1 MAEGYTIKS
10 IDEFEEMEGSG
21 GATWRLARKTL
32 GAEAF
37 GFNVVDI
44 EAGGEI
50 PAHDHSGDNQ
60 EEVFIIL
67 EGQGTIVT
75 DGEEHDAPAGTF
87 CRFAPE
93 VEPDDPEQVR
103 RERPS
108 AADRRPG
115 RQRLRADALGLRPAV
130 RARLDG
136 HVRQRRWRD
145 EDQLA
150 DAAMRERC
158 RPNRLRSIVP

>member
-1 MAEGYTIKS
+1 MAEGYTIKR

-50 PAHDHSGDNQ
+50 PAHDHSGDDQ

-67 EGQGTIVT
+67 EGEGMIVT

-93 VEPDDPEQVR
+93 VNR
-103 RERPS
+103 TIRNAS
-108 AADRRPG
+108 
-115 RQRLRADALGLRPAV
+115 DAPV
-130 RARLDG
+130 RALLIG
-136 HVRQRRWRD
+136 
-145 EDQLA
+145 
-150 DAAMRERC
+150 
-158 RPNRLRSIVP
+158 VPVNSGYEQMPWG

>member
-1 MAEGYTIKS
+1 MAEGYTIKR

-21 GATWRLARKTL
+21 GATWRLARKSL

-44 EAGGEI
+44 EAGGQI
-50 PAHDHSGDNQ
+50 PAHDHTGDDQ

-75 DGEEHDAPAGTF
+75 DGTEHDAPAGTF

-93 VEPDDPEQVR
+93 VNR
-103 RERPS
+103 TILNKS
-108 AADRRPG
+108 
-115 RQRLRADALGLRPAV
+115 DANV
-130 RARLDG
+130 RALLIG
-136 HVRQRRWRD
+136 
-145 EDQLA
+145 
-150 DAAMRERC
+150 
-158 RPNRLRSIVP
+158 VPVDSGYEGMGWG

>member
-1 MAEGYTIKS
+1 MADGYTIKR

-44 EAGGEI
+44 EAGGQI
-50 PAHDHSGDNQ
+50 PAHDHTGDDQ

-67 EGQGTIVT
+67 EGEGTIVT
-75 DGEEHDAPAGTF
+75 DDEEHDAPAGTF

-93 VEPDDPEQVR
+93 INRTIQNK
-103 RERPS
+103 S
-108 AADRRPG
+108 NST
-115 RQRLRADALGLRPAV
+115 V
-130 RARLDG
+130 RALLIG
-136 HVRQRRWRD
+136 
-145 EDQLA
+145 
-150 DAAMRERC
+150 
-158 RPNRLRSIVP
+158 VPIDSGYKRMPWG

>member
-1 MAEGYTIKS
+1 MAEGYTIKR

-44 EAGGEI
+44 EAGGQI

-67 EGQGTIVT
+67 EGDGTIVT
-75 DGEEHDAPAGTF
+75 DDEEHDAPAGTF

-93 VEPDDPEQVR
+93 VNRTILNRSD
-103 RERPS
+103 
-108 AADRRPG
+108 G
-115 RQRLRADALGLRPAV
+115 TV
-130 RARLDG
+130 RALLIG
-136 HVRQRRWRD
+136 
-145 EDQLA
+145 
-150 DAAMRERC
+150 
-158 RPNRLRSIVP
+158 VPVDSGYQGMGWG

>member
-32 GAEAF
+32 GAESF

-44 EAGGEI
+44 EAGGQI
-50 PAHDHSGDNQ
+50 PEHNHAEEDQ

-75 DGEEHDAPAGTF
+75 DGTEHDAPAGTF

-93 VEPDDPEQVR
+93 VNRTIRNRSDAPI
-103 RERPS
+103 
-108 AADRRPG
+108 
-115 RQRLRADALGLRPAV
+115 RALLIG
-130 RARLDG
+130 
-136 HVRQRRWRD
+136 
-145 EDQLA
+145 
-150 DAAMRERC
+150 
-158 RPNRLRSIVP
+158 VPVKSGYQPMSWG

>member
-10 IDEFEEMEGSG
+10 IDQFEEMEGSG

-50 PAHDHSGDNQ
+50 PAHDHTGDNQ

-87 CRFAPE
+87 CRLAPE
-93 VEPDDPEQVR
+93 VNRTVR
-103 RERPS
+103 NTSE
-108 AADRRPG
+108 AK
-115 RQRLRADALGLRPAV
+115 V
-130 RARLDG
+130 RALLIG
-136 HVRQRRWRD
+136 
-145 EDQLA
+145 
-150 DAAMRERC
+150 
-158 RPNRLRSIVP
+158 VPVESGYQGMGWG

>member
-1 MAEGYTIKS
+1 MADGYTIKR

-50 PAHDHSGDNQ
+50 PAHDHTGDDQ

-67 EGQGTIVT
+67 DGQGTIVT

-93 VEPDDPEQVR
+93 VNRTIRNKSDSP
-103 RERPS
+103 
-108 AADRRPG
+108 
-115 RQRLRADALGLRPAV
+115 V
-130 RARLDG
+130 RALLIG
-136 HVRQRRWRD
+136 
-145 EDQLA
+145 
-150 DAAMRERC
+150 
-158 RPNRLRSIVP
+158 VPVKSGYQGMGWG

>member
-10 IDEFEEMEGSG
+10 IDGFEEMEGSG
-21 GATWRLARKTL
+21 GATWRLARKSL

-50 PAHDHSGDNQ
+50 PAHDHTGDKQ

-67 EGQGTIVT
+67 EGDGTIVT
-75 DGEEHDAPAGTF
+75 DGEEHEAPAGTF

-93 VEPDDPEQVR
+93 VNRTIRNQ
-103 RERPS
+103 S
-108 AADRRPG
+108 
-115 RQRLRADALGLRPAV
+115 DATV
-130 RARLDG
+130 RALLIG
-136 HVRQRRWRD
+136 
-145 EDQLA
+145 
-150 DAAMRERC
+150 
-158 RPNRLRSIVP
+158 VPVDSGYEQMSWG

>member
-21 GATWRLARKTL
+21 GATWRLARKSL

-44 EAGGEI
+44 EAGGQI
-50 PAHDHSGDNQ
+50 PAHDHTGDNQ

-67 EGQGTIVT
+67 EGQGKIVT

-93 VEPDDPEQVR
+93 VNRTIRND
-103 RERPS
+103 S
-108 AADRRPG
+108 
-115 RQRLRADALGLRPAV
+115 DANV
-130 RARLDG
+130 RALLIG
-136 HVRQRRWRD
+136 
-145 EDQLA
+145 
-150 DAAMRERC
+150 
-158 RPNRLRSIVP
+158 VPVDSGYEQMPWG

>member
-1 MAEGYTIKS
+1 MADGYTIKS

-21 GATWRLARKTL
+21 GATWRLARKSL

-50 PAHDHSGDNQ
+50 PAHDHTGDNQ

-67 EGQGTIVT
+67 EGEGKIVT
-75 DGEEHDAPAGTF
+75 DGSEHDAPAGTF

-93 VEPDDPEQVR
+93 VNRTIKNE
-103 RERPS
+103 S
-108 AADRRPG
+108 
-115 RQRLRADALGLRPAV
+115 DANV
-130 RARLDG
+130 RALLIG
-136 HVRQRRWRD
+136 
-145 EDQLA
+145 
-150 DAAMRERC
+150 
-158 RPNRLRSIVP
+158 VPVDSGYQGMGWG

>member
-1 MAEGYTIKS
+1 MAEGYTINT
-10 IDEFEEMEGSG
+10 IDQFEEMEGSG

-44 EAGGEI
+44 AAGGEI
-50 PAHDHSGDNQ
+50 PAHDHTGDNQ

-67 EGQGTIVT
+67 EGEGKIVT

-93 VEPDDPEQVR
+93 VNRTIRND
-103 RERPS
+103 S
-108 AADRRPG
+108 
-115 RQRLRADALGLRPAV
+115 DANV
-130 RARLDG
+130 RALLIG
-136 HVRQRRWRD
+136 
-145 EDQLA
+145 
-150 DAAMRERC
+150 
-158 RPNRLRSIVP
+158 VPVDSGYQGMGWG

>member
-1 MAEGYTIKS
+1 MAEGYTIKT

-50 PAHDHSGDNQ
+50 PAHDHTGDNQ

-67 EGQGTIVT
+67 EGQGILVI

-87 CRFAPE
+87 CRLAPE
-93 VEPDDPEQVR
+93 VNR
-103 RERPS
+103 TIRNTS
-108 AADRRPG
+108 
-115 RQRLRADALGLRPAV
+115 DATV
-130 RARLDG
+130 RALLIG
-136 HVRQRRWRD
+136 
-145 EDQLA
+145 
-150 DAAMRERC
+150 
-158 RPNRLRSIVP
+158 VPVDSGYEGMGWG

>member
-1 MAEGYTIKS
+1 MAEGYTIKR

-32 GAEAF
+32 GAESF

-50 PAHDHSGDNQ
+50 PAHDHTGDNQ

-93 VEPDDPEQVR
+93 VNRTIHNRSDAP
-103 RERPS
+103 
-108 AADRRPG
+108 
-115 RQRLRADALGLRPAV
+115 LRALLIG
-130 RARLDG
+130 
-136 HVRQRRWRD
+136 
-145 EDQLA
+145 
-150 DAAMRERC
+150 
-158 RPNRLRSIVP
+158 VPVDSGYEQMPWG

>member
-21 GATWRLARKTL
+21 GATWRLARKSL

-44 EAGGEI
+44 EAGGQI
-50 PAHDHSGDNQ
+50 PAHDHTGDEQ
-60 EEVFIIL
+60 EEVFIVL
-67 EGQGTIVT
+67 DGQGTIVT

-93 VEPDDPEQVR
+93 VNRTILNKSDANVR
-103 RERPS
+103 VLLI
-108 AADRRPG
+108 G
-115 RQRLRADALGLRPAV
+115 
-130 RARLDG
+130 
-136 HVRQRRWRD
+136 
-145 EDQLA
+145 
-150 DAAMRERC
+150 
-158 RPNRLRSIVP
+158 VPVDSGYQGMGWG

>member
-21 GATWRLARKTL
+21 GATWHLARKTL

-93 VEPDDPEQVR
+93 VNRTVR
-103 RERPS
+103 NTS
-108 AADRRPG
+108 
-115 RQRLRADALGLRPAV
+115 DASV
-130 RARLDG
+130 RALLIG
-136 HVRQRRWRD
+136 
-145 EDQLA
+145 
-150 DAAMRERC
+150 
-158 RPNRLRSIVP
+158 VPVDSGYVQMPWG

>member
-1 MAEGYTIKS
+1 MADGYTIKR

-50 PAHDHSGDNQ
+50 PAHDHTGDDQ

-67 EGQGTIVT
+67 DGQGTIVT

-93 VEPDDPEQVR
+93 VNR
-103 RERPS
+103 TIRNNS
-108 AADRRPG
+108 
-115 RQRLRADALGLRPAV
+115 DAPV
-130 RARLDG
+130 RALLIG
-136 HVRQRRWRD
+136 
-145 EDQLA
+145 
-150 DAAMRERC
+150 
-158 RPNRLRSIVP
+158 VPVKSGYQGMGWG